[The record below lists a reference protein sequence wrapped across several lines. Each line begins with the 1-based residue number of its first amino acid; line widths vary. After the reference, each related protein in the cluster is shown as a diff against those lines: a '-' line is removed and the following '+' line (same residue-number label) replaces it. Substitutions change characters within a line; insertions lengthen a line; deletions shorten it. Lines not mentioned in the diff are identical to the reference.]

1 MENSVIIED
10 FGPRVTSV
18 WNGLRPATRNLVER
32 AWRSPA
38 AAKTAEVAKSAP
50 YDPRADRELSQLL
63 AALDERAANAGAVS
77 EDEPSRKARRLADA
91 CANMLKQQTQSAEV
105 FAQLIQR
112 AHGRQEFAIIDEL
125 ANGMSTRLAPS
136 ELCELARS
144 GNVVVRAL
152 ANEVLAQAPPSLL
165 RALLHD
171 PIDSE
176 VARFVLERQAHEF
189 GLEDARRALHDY
201 EEFGN

>member
-32 AWRSPA
+32 AWRSPSA
-38 AAKTAEVAKSAP
+38 ASTAEVSKPAP

-63 AALDERAANAGAVS
+63 AALDERAANTGTAR

-91 CANMLKQQTQSAEV
+91 CANMLTQQTQSADV

-112 AHGRQEFAIIDEL
+112 AHYRQEFALID
-125 ANGMSTRLAPS
+125 RLPRRRTTPAPP
-136 ELCELARS
+136 RR
-144 GNVVVRAL
+144 GRPG
-152 ANEVLAQAPPSLL
+152 AQA
-165 RALLHD
+165 
-171 PIDSE
+171 
-176 VARFVLERQAHEF
+176 
-189 GLEDARRALHDY
+189 
-201 EEFGN
+201 